1 MNRSDLPEIKQALK
15 DRIEEVCRRLLPDG
29 KRHGRLWIAHNPVT
43 NDYHQTPE
51 FKVAMD
57 REPGAWKDWRTGE
70 KGDVIGL
77 VQYVTGGDFKAGM
90 DWSRDFLGFRS
101 LSAEQRQDMARRAQE
116 ARKKTEQ
123 DAERNKLKRMNSAE
137 RLWNTGFQDGANS
150 AAEAHARAYFQARNI
165 ALDTIPN
172 RDLQTCR
179 YAAAQ
184 EYWSRAQF
192 RHENGRR
199 VKIQAGPQYPAVL
212 SAMRLATGQI
222 AACHM
227 TFLSPLGP
235 QKLAVSDNESA
246 KLMYGEAMGA
256 VIRISHGPEG
266 VPPEMAR
273 EAHPLLLGEGF
284 ETTASVARTAP
295 EARAW
300 AGGSLAGMMRAP
312 VWLPCVSAV
321 IVLKDHFKHKTTE
334 KQYADMLEAL
344 AQHGKPIAEM
354 ESYLGN
360 DFNDLMKGD
369 E

>member
-15 DRIEEVCRRLLPDG
+15 DRIGDVCRRLLPDG
-29 KRHGRLWIAHNPVT
+29 RQQGRLWVAHNPIT
-43 NDYHQTPE
+43 GDYNQSPE
-51 FKVAMD
+51 FKVALD
-57 REPGAWKDWRTGE
+57 RDKGAWKDWRTGE
-70 KGDVIGL
+70 RGDVIGL
-77 VQYVTGGDFKAGM
+77 VQYLTGGDFKDGM

-101 LSAEQRQDMARRAQE
+101 LTAEQRRDMARRADEERQK
-116 ARKKTEQ
+116 ADQ
-123 DAERNKLKRMNSAE
+123 NAERNRLKRMHSAE
-137 RLWNTGFQDGANS
+137 RLWNTGYQDGANS
-150 AAEAHARAYFQARNI
+150 VAEAHARAYFAARNI
-165 ALDTIPN
+165 PLEAISN

-179 YAAAQ
+179 FAPAQ
-184 EYWSRAQF
+184 EYWARAQF

-199 VKIQAGPQYPAVL
+199 VKIQEGPKYPAVF

-235 QKLAVSDNESA
+235 QKLPVSKDESA
-246 KLMYGEAMGA
+246 KVMFGEAMGA

-266 VPPEMAR
+266 EPPETAR
-273 EAHPLLLGEGF
+273 QAHPLLLGEGF

-334 KQYADMLEAL
+334 KQYGDMLRAL
-344 AQHGKPIAEM
+344 ASHGKPIAEM